1 MPHPC
6 ECLPSGSASVVSPAM
21 FLRPF
26 LALACAA
33 ALVSAQES
41 GVIPEQPTPFSVWLD
56 LVALSKPGAAK
67 PALPIW
73 FESFQNEPVAAK
85 EDEPPKTV
93 YRMRLRRMPTLHR
106 EILLRIFFDDLPGVQ
121 PAVSAWTESG
131 RELFRGPA
139 MGVGAGLPTSDS
151 ITVPLDG
158 ADYLDIA
165 VPGDGSN
172 IRGVLASSLKDA
184 AAKQTIDFHP
194 AASVQDPFGNLPGAQ
209 PGEDAKLFGRIK
221 ATVDTGITR
230 LSPRGDTAGQW
241 QFELTA
247 QPLTAIVTFEIL
259 NADVTAPPVV
269 VANDGQPGYA
279 NIHWPDLADP
289 GYRGESRPLE
299 PALRFQYTGWVRAQF
314 VVPGNVLHSG
324 INAVNISLSADSGAI
339 AIRNVELQLKHN
351 WKHFDYI
358 LTPASK

>member
-1 MPHPC
+1 MLAIPHRTR
-6 ECLPSGSASVVSPAM
+6 SFPAM
-21 FLRPF
+21 FLRLF

-33 ALVSAQES
+33 ALATAQDA

-56 LVALSKPGAAK
+56 LIALSKPGAAK

-85 EDEPPKTV
+85 DDEPPKTV

-121 PAVSAWTESG
+121 PAASAWTESG

-139 MGVGAGLPTSDS
+139 MGVGAGLPTNES

-194 AASVQDPFGNLPGAQ
+194 AAEVQDPFGNIAAAQ
-209 PGEDAKLFGRIK
+209 PAEDDSKLFGRVK
-221 ATVDTGITR
+221 ATVDTGIVR
-230 LSPRGDTAGQW
+230 LSRKGEGTVQW
-241 QFELTA
+241 QFGLA
-247 QPLTAIVTFEIL
+247 GQPLAAVVTFDVL
-259 NADVTAPPVV
+259 NADLTAPPIVFV
-269 VANDGQPGYA
+269 NDGQPGYA
-279 NIHWPDLADP
+279 SVHFPDLADP
-289 GYRGESRPLE
+289 GFRGESRPLE
-299 PALRFQYTGWVRAQF
+299 GMRFQYTGWLRAQF
-314 VVPGNVLHSG
+314 IIPGKVLHSG
-324 INAVNISLSADSGAI
+324 QNAVNISVGDDSGTI
-339 AIRNVELQLKHN
+339 AVRNVELQLKHN

>member
-1 MPHPC
+1 
-6 ECLPSGSASVVSPAM
+6 M
-21 FLRPF
+21 FLRPL

-33 ALVSAQES
+33 ALATAQDA
-41 GVIPEQPTPFSVWLD
+41 GVMAEQPTPFSVWLD
-56 LVALSKPGAAK
+56 LVLLSKPGAGK

-85 EDEPPKTV
+85 DGEPPKTV
-93 YRMRLRRMPTLHR
+93 YRMRLRRMPSLHR
-106 EILLRIFFDDLPGVQ
+106 EILLRVFFDDLPGVQ
-121 PAVSAWTESG
+121 PAVSAWTETG

-139 MGVGAGLPTSDS
+139 MGVGAGLPTNES

-172 IRGVLASSLKDA
+172 LRGVLASSLKDKTV
-184 AAKQTIDFHP
+184 KQTIDFY
-194 AASVQDPFGNLPGAQ
+194 AAADVQDPFGNLPATQ
-209 PGEDAKLFGRIK
+209 PSEEDTKLFGRVK
-221 ATVDTGITR
+221 ATVDTDVVR
-230 LSPRGDTAGQW
+230 LSRNGDAVGQW
-241 QFELTA
+241 QFDLA
-247 QPLTAIVTFEIL
+247 GQPLTAIVTFEVL
-259 NADVTAPPVV
+259 NADLAAPPVV

-279 NIHWPDLADP
+279 SIHWPDLADP
-289 GYRGESRPLE
+289 GYRGEARPLE
-299 PALRFQYTGWVRAQF
+299 PGLRFQYTGWVRAQF
-314 VVPGNVLHSG
+314 VIPGSLLHYG
-324 INAVNISLSADSGAI
+324 KNAVNISLAPDGGTI

>member
-1 MPHPC
+1 M
-6 ECLPSGSASVVSPAM
+6 LAIRLRTRNFPAM

-26 LALACAA
+26 LAIACAA
-33 ALVSAQES
+33 ALATAQET
-41 GVIPEQPTPFSVWLD
+41 GTLPEQPTPFSVWLD
-56 LVALSKPGAAK
+56 LIALSKPGAAK

-85 EDEPPKTV
+85 DGEPPKTV
-93 YRMRLRRMPTLHR
+93 YRMRLRRIPTLHR
-106 EILLRIFFDDLPGVQ
+106 EILLRVFFDDLPGVQ
-121 PAVSAWTESG
+121 PSVSAWTESG
-131 RELFRGPA
+131 RELFRGPV
-139 MGVGAGLPTSDS
+139 MGVGAGLPSS
-151 ITVPLDG
+151 ESATVPLDG

-194 AASVQDPFGNLPGAQ
+194 AAAVADPFGNLPEAQ
-209 PGEDAKLFGRIK
+209 PAEDAKLFGRVK

-230 LSPRGDTAGQW
+230 LSPRGETTGTTAQW

-247 QPLTAIVTFEIL
+247 QPLTAIVTFEVL
-259 NADVTAPPVV
+259 NADLAAPPVV

-279 NIHWPDLADP
+279 SIHWPDLADP

-314 VVPGNVLHSG
+314 VVPRNVLRSG
-324 INAVNISLSADSGAI
+324 INAVNISLAADSGTI